1 MVLCPNCGE
10 ENPDRFRLCGFC
22 GTSLA
27 SAPAPEVRKTVTILF
42 SDLRG
47 STAMAERLDSE
58 AVREVMSRYF
68 DEMRSALEQ
77 HGGTIEKYIGD
88 AIMAV
93 FGLPR
98 AQEDDALRA
107 VRAAIEMRERLAS
120 LNDELEQRWGVTIGN
135 RTGINTGEVVASDSG
150 TRQRLVTGDTVNTAA
165 RLEQAAP
172 ADEVLLGET
181 TYRLVRHAV
190 DAEPVEPLELK
201 GKAERAAAYRLLT
214 VRQTESVERHHER
227 ELVGR
232 THELETLLGEL
243 GQSIRDRTCRLAT
256 ILAEA
261 GAGKSRLI
269 EELMR
274 RAYPRARVLQGRCL
288 PYGRGIT
295 FWPLVEIMRD
305 AAGLKEDDPHDAA
318 RVKVEQVVGPVAGD
332 VSARLTS
339 AIGLSEATFPLE
351 EIFWATRK
359 FFETEAER
367 QPLVVTFEDIHWAEP
382 ALLDLIEY
390 LAATV
395 SGVPL
400 LVLCAARPDLLD
412 HRPDW
417 AERPGAV
424 IELAPLSREESTKVI
439 DNVIGHAPLP
449 VSVRDRVVAVAEGN
463 PLFVEQLLSMLI
475 DDGALRREGGGWVA
489 AGDLSELA
497 IPGTIQAL
505 LAARLDL
512 LSSEERVVIESASV
526 IGLFFARAAVE
537 HLADLGSAAAE
548 QHLRSMSSKQLV
560 RPDMSQV
567 EADYRFHHLL
577 VRDAA
582 YLGILKRARAS
593 MHERFADWAE
603 RVNRERD
610 REVEFEEILGY
621 HLEQAYGYLS
631 ELGPL
636 DDNGIELGRRAARN
650 LTSAGN
656 RAFARGDMAAAAN
669 LLRRARQ
676 LLAEGDPD
684 RLQLLPDLAEAM
696 TEIGEFAW
704 AEVFVEEA
712 ATGAQEA
719 ADAAL
724 AAHATLGR
732 LLVGRFHEDEAWGD
746 AVVPQAEGAIQV
758 FGAIEDHA
766 GLAKAYRL
774 LCLAHG
780 TACRFADFLSA
791 GERDLYH
798 AKLAGDRRAQT
809 RAVTAKAI
817 AAVYGPETVA
827 VAIGHCEEAL
837 DLAAPNKRSE
847 GIVLALLA
855 ELEALRGNVERGR
868 MLYRRARS
876 TLEDAGA
883 GVHAHSMS
891 SHSGPVELLAGD
903 ATAAE
908 EELRRD
914 FDTLTAMG
922 ETYFASSIAALLAEA
937 LYIQARYDEAE
948 GFTRKSEE
956 LAPADDL
963 WTQAVWRSVRAKAL
977 ARDVGRLP
985 EARRLARDAVDLL
998 NPTDAPLWRADGLR
1012 DCAEVL
1018 SLAGEHDEARA
1029 LLTDALALYDQKG
1042 ASVPAERARAQIAAW
1057 RDAAER

>member
-1 MVLCPNCGE
+1 
-10 ENPDRFRLCGFC
+10 
-22 GTSLA
+22 
-27 SAPAPEVRKTVTILF
+27 
-42 SDLRG
+42 
-47 STAMAERLDSE
+47 
-58 AVREVMSRYF
+58 
-68 DEMRSALEQ
+68 
-77 HGGTIEKYIGD
+77 
-88 AIMAV
+88 
-93 FGLPR
+93 
-98 AQEDDALRA
+98 
-107 VRAAIEMRERLAS
+107 
-120 LNDELEQRWGVTIGN
+120 
-135 RTGINTGEVVASDSG
+135 
-150 TRQRLVTGDTVNTAA
+150 
-165 RLEQAAP
+165 
-172 ADEVLLGET
+172 
-181 TYRLVRHAV
+181 
-190 DAEPVEPLELK
+190 
-201 GKAERAAAYRLLT
+201 
-214 VRQTESVERHHER
+214 
-227 ELVGR
+227 
-232 THELETLLGEL
+232 
-243 GQSIRDRTCRLAT
+243 
-256 ILAEA
+256 
-261 GAGKSRLI
+261 
-269 EELMR
+269 
-274 RAYPRARVLQGRCL
+274 
-288 PYGRGIT
+288 
-295 FWPLVEIMRD
+295 
-305 AAGLKEDDPHDAA
+305 
-318 RVKVEQVVGPVAGD
+318 
-332 VSARLTS
+332 
-339 AIGLSEATFPLE
+339 
-351 EIFWATRK
+351 
-359 FFETEAER
+359 
-367 QPLVVTFEDIHWAEP
+367 
-382 ALLDLIEY
+382 
-390 LAATV
+390 
-395 SGVPL
+395 
-400 LVLCAARPDLLD
+400 
-412 HRPDW
+412 
-417 AERPGAV
+417 
-424 IELAPLSREESTKVI
+424 
-439 DNVIGHAPLP
+439 
-449 VSVRDRVVAVAEGN
+449 
-463 PLFVEQLLSMLI
+463 
-475 DDGALRREGGGWVA
+475 
-489 AGDLSELA
+489 
-497 IPGTIQAL
+497 
-505 LAARLDL
+505 
-512 LSSEERVVIESASV
+512 
-526 IGLFFARAAVE
+526 
-537 HLADLGSAAAE
+537 
-548 QHLRSMSSKQLV
+548 MSSKQLV

-732 LLVGRFHEDEAWGD
+732 LLVRRFHEDEAWGD

-817 AAVYGPETVA
+817 AAVYGPETVVA
-827 VAIGHCEEAL
+827 AIGHCEEAL

-1042 ASVPAERARAQIAAW
+1042 ASVPAERARAQLAAW